1 MGSIWISQ
9 FYESF
14 IKNYTEESDKGFF
27 FEDDVPYPAKLRE
40 PYNDLPFLPE
50 RIKIEKVKK
59 RITMLLNKTEYVI
72 HIKN

>member
-14 IKNYTEESDKGFF
+14 IKNYTEESDKRFF
-27 FEDDVPYPAKLRE
+27 FEVYVPYPAKLHE
-40 PYNDLPFLPE
+40 LYNDLPFLPE

>member
-9 FYESF
+9 FYENF

-27 FEDDVPYPAKLRE
+27 LELDVPYPEKLTE
-40 PYNDLPFLPE
+40 LYNDLLFLPA

-59 RITMLLNKTEYVI
+59 HITKLLNETEYVI

>member
-27 FEDDVPYPAKLRE
+27 FEDDVPYPAKLHE
-40 PYNDLPFLPE
+40 LYNDLPFLPE